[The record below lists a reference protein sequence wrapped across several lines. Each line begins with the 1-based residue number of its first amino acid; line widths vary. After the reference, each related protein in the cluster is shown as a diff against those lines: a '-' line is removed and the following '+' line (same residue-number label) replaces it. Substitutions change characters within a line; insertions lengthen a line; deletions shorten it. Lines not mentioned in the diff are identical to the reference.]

1 MCAAEP
7 GGGGEG
13 AAGGWTG
20 GEEASRP
27 QEPERSPCPARQDQE
42 TEGGPKASDG
52 CFGNPVFGELRGK
65 SPSCKEAVPSP
76 PHRRETAAR
85 SRSPVAFPAL
95 TPPAR
100 GGLLA
105 RATVPLRPACQSM
118 TPPWALSSSS
128 ALRPPEGSSWP
139 VRLAPLQGPT
149 SGPRHGTGDCA
160 HAPRGQGRGD
170 SAWCPRPRSAS
181 A

>member
-42 TEGGPKASDG
+42 TEEGPKASDG

-65 SPSCKEAVPSP
+65 SPSCKEAVP
-76 PHRRETAAR
+76 
-85 SRSPVAFPAL
+85 V
-95 TPPAR
+95 
-100 GGLLA
+100 
-105 RATVPLRPACQSM
+105 
-118 TPPWALSSSS
+118 
-128 ALRPPEGSSWP
+128 
-139 VRLAPLQGPT
+139 PT
-149 SGPRHGTGDCA
+149 SQTRNRGTEPKPCGFPSSHASSPRR
-160 HAPRGQGRGD
+160 AP
-170 SAWCPRPRSAS
+170 CPGHRALEAS
-181 A
+181 MPKHDTPVGSLLLLGAQAP